1 MIQIPI
7 HTTTPEAGTVL
18 AQERRMRI
26 LELLQE
32 EGSARV
38 SYLSAAF
45 GVSEPTVRQDL
56 ERLEQ
61 EGQIVREHGGAY
73 LRSVSSQV
81 RSLSLQHIENMEK
94 KAAIARRAAEFIND
108 GDRLILD
115 SGSTVTE
122 ISKLLKG
129 HKDLTL
135 VTNALNIALIVG
147 AEYGFELI
155 VTGGEFKAPTLSLTG
170 PKAQA
175 SLENVFVDKLFL
187 ATGGISANLE
197 LTYPGLAD
205 LPVKR
210 AMIEAASTV
219 YLVADSTKVG
229 KRSFASLGSMQDVD
243 VFITDDGIDAETVKA
258 ISDLGVSVVIA
269 DQ

>member
-1 MIQIPI
+1 M
-7 HTTTPEAGTVL
+7 L
-18 AQERRMRI
+18 AQERRMKI

-38 SYLSAAF
+38 SYLSDAF

-61 EGQIVREHGGAY
+61 QGHIIREHGGAY

-81 RSLSLQHIENMEK
+81 RSLSLQHMENIEK
-94 KAAIARRAAEFIND
+94 KETIARRAAEFIED

-122 ISKLLKG
+122 MSKLLKG
-129 HKDLTL
+129 RKELTI
-135 VTNALNIALIVG
+135 VTNAINIALIVG
-147 AEYGFELI
+147 AEYGFDLF

-175 SLENVFVDKLFL
+175 SLENVYVDKLFL
-187 ATGGISANLE
+187 ATGGISPSYE

-210 AMIEAASTV
+210 AMIEAATTV
-219 YLVADSTKVG
+219 YLVADSTKIG
-229 KRSFASLGSMQDVD
+229 KRSFASLGSMRDVD
-243 VFITDDGIDAETVKA
+243 VFITDSEIDNESKGR
-258 ISDLGVSVVIA
+258 IEELGVSVVVA
-269 DQ
+269 E

>member
-1 MIQIPI
+1 M
-7 HTTTPEAGTVL
+7 L
-18 AQERRMRI
+18 AQERRMKI

-38 SYLSAAF
+38 SYLSEAF

-61 EGQIVREHGGAY
+61 EGHIIREHGGAY

-81 RSLSLQHIENMEK
+81 RSLSLQHMEHIEK
-94 KAAIARRAAEFIND
+94 KEVIARRAAEFIDN

-122 ISKLLKG
+122 ISKLLKE
-129 HKDLTL
+129 KEELTI

-147 AEYGFELI
+147 AEYGFELF

-170 PKAQA
+170 PKAQS
-175 SLENVFVDKLFL
+175 SLENVYVDKLFL
-187 ATGGISANLE
+187 ATGGISPSLE

-210 AMIEAASTV
+210 AMIEAATTV
-219 YLVADSTKVG
+219 FLVADSTKIG
-229 KRSFASLGSMQDVD
+229 KRSFASLGSMGDVD
-243 VFITDDGIDAETVKA
+243 VFITDSGIDSESRRR
-258 ISDLGVSVVIA
+258 IEELGVAVVIA
-269 DQ
+269 E

>member
-1 MIQIPI
+1 
-7 HTTTPEAGTVL
+7 VL
-18 AQERRMRI
+18 AQERRSKI

-38 SYLSAAF
+38 RYLSDAF
-45 GVSEPTVRQDL
+45 SVSEPTIRQDL
-56 ERLEQ
+56 ERLER
-61 EGQIVREHGGAY
+61 EGHIVREHGGAY
-73 LRSVSSQV
+73 LRSVASQV
-81 RSLSLQHIENMEK
+81 STLSLQHIENMDK
-94 KAAIARRAAEFIND
+94 KRAIARQAADFVHD

-129 HKDLTL
+129 HKDLTV

-147 AEYGFELI
+147 SEYGFELF

-175 SLENVFVDKLFL
+175 SLENVYVDKLFL
-187 ATGGISANLE
+187 ATGGISPNLE
-197 LTYPGLAD
+197 LTYPGMAD

-210 AMIEAASTV
+210 AMMEAATTV
-219 YLVADSTKVG
+219 YLVADSTKIG
-229 KRSFASLGSMQDVD
+229 KRSFASLGSMKDID
-243 VFITDDGIDAETVKA
+243 VFITDEEIGAEAVGR

-269 DQ
+269 KP

>member
-1 MIQIPI
+1 MK
-7 HTTTPEAGTVL
+7 
-18 AQERRMRI
+18 I

-32 EGSARV
+32 EGAARV
-38 SYLSAAF
+38 SYLSDAF
-45 GVSEPTVRQDL
+45 GVSEPTIRQDL

-61 EGQIVREHGGAY
+61 EGHIIREHGGAY

-81 RSLSLQHIENMEK
+81 RSLSLQHMENIEK
-94 KAAIARRAAEFIND
+94 KGAIARRAAQFIDD

-129 HKDLTL
+129 KEDLTI
-135 VTNALNIALIVG
+135 VTNAINIALIVG
-147 AEYGFELI
+147 AEYGFELF

-175 SLENVFVDKLFL
+175 SLENVYVDKLFL
-187 ATGGISANLE
+187 ATGGISPSFE

-210 AMIEAASTV
+210 AMMEAATTV
-219 YLVADSTKVG
+219 YLVADSTKIG
-229 KRSFASLGSMQDVD
+229 KRSFASLGSMRDVD
-243 VFITDDGIDAETVKA
+243 VFITDNGIDQASRGRIEEL
-258 ISDLGVSVVIA
+258 DVSVVIA
-269 DQ
+269 E

>member
-1 MIQIPI
+1 MK
-7 HTTTPEAGTVL
+7 
-18 AQERRMRI
+18 I

-38 SYLSAAF
+38 SYLSDAF

-56 ERLEQ
+56 ERLED
-61 EGQIVREHGGAY
+61 EGYIVREHGGAY
-73 LRSVSSQV
+73 LRSITSQV
-81 RSLSLQHIENMEK
+81 RSLSLQHRENMGEK
-94 KAAIARRAAEFIND
+94 AIIARTAAGLIND

-122 ISKLLKG
+122 IAKLLKG
-129 HKDLTL
+129 KRDLTV

-147 AEYGFELI
+147 SEYGFDLF

-170 PKAQA
+170 EKAQA
-175 SLENVFVDKLFL
+175 SLRNVYVDKLFL
-187 ATGGISANLE
+187 ATGGISPNLE

-210 AMIEAASTV
+210 AMIEAATMV
-219 YLVADSTKVG
+219 YLVADSTKIG
-229 KRSFASLGSMQDVD
+229 KRSFASLGSMRDVN
-243 VFITDDGIDAETVKA
+243 VFITDSDIDNETRQR
-258 ISDLGVSVVIA
+258 IQELGVEVIIA
-269 DQ
+269 HEPD

>member
-1 MIQIPI
+1 MK
-7 HTTTPEAGTVL
+7 
-18 AQERRMRI
+18 I

-32 EGSARV
+32 EGTARV
-38 SYLSAAF
+38 SYLSDAF
-45 GVSEPTVRQDL
+45 KVSEPTIRQDL

-61 EGQIVREHGGAY
+61 EGHIIREHGGAY

-81 RSLSLQHIENMEK
+81 RSLSLQHMENIDK
-94 KAAIARRAAEFIND
+94 KEIIARRAAEFIND

-129 HKDLTL
+129 RQDLTI
-135 VTNALNIALIVG
+135 VTNAINIALIVG
-147 AEYGFELI
+147 AEYGFELF

-175 SLENVFVDKLFL
+175 SLENVYVDKLFL
-187 ATGGISANLE
+187 ATGGISPSFE

-210 AMIEAASTV
+210 AMMEAATTV
-219 YLVADSTKVG
+219 YLVADSTKIG

-243 VFITDDGIDAETVKA
+243 VFITDSGIKEESRRQIEA
-258 ISDLGVSVVIA
+258 LGVSVVIA
-269 DQ
+269 E